1 MLNRLQVREKLTLLV
16 VVPLVAVALL
26 LVPLLAGRLDV
37 ARSAGATAGTAAL
50 ARDAGVLVERL
61 QSVRLLAVAYLSVP
75 DAAPAEL
82 TLAVADVESR
92 RVALAQQARAAG
104 ATDLAARLDGLA
116 PVGELG
122 RRVLAREATQ
132 DAVVAATS
140 EAVGSVVDGLGLTTA
155 TGEGAGR
162 LTALDTLLRADEASA
177 RSGVFVLVA
186 ATSTGA
192 RRAEAL
198 AAARDASAS
207 ATALGS
213 QFARLAPGAVAEL
226 FGQATGGP
234 SGERLA
240 ASRAALERAGS
251 DRVADR
257 VAVEVYGAVRSEN
270 AARQLVETRVAQ
282 EVAVTA
288 GDAASAATLAVSV
301 VALVV
306 VVLFLL
312 VVALTVVVGR
322 SVSRPLRRLTGAA
335 GRVADLAQAEL
346 LRVADEDDAQDVT
359 PRLAAVEVGTDDE
372 IGELAE
378 AFNRVQAS
386 AALLLQR
393 QVVSRRNVATM
404 FAGVGRRTSNLV
416 GRQLALIDRL
426 ERAEDDPDTLA
437 MLYRLDHVSTRLR
450 RNASSLVVLSG
461 STESAG
467 EGRPVAIA
475 DAVRGALGTV
485 EEYQRV
491 MIGRLPAVFLAPGAA
506 SDLVL
511 LLAELMENAVLFSP
525 PSSTVEVTAERSADG
540 VCVLSVVDHGLGM
553 APDRFAVE
561 NARLKER
568 ERLDLAPTDVLGL
581 FVVGRIARR
590 HGLDVRLEPTADQGV
605 TAVVTL
611 PPALLVDAPV
621 LPPAQVESRRSRQQR
636 PQTERV
642 PVPVADATPAATV
655 LAPPPVGP
663 PAAPPVGPPVG
674 PPIDMPPPTREGG
687 AVEVTGVPRRVPG
700 AHFARG
706 DVAPPAPAARA
717 TGPDADRVRSD
728 VDELEAAVERAAQEQ
743 RDARYGVPGRGTPA
757 APPAPAAPSGAA
769 EPGPAGVRR
778 RVPGRALE
786 AFDTT
791 PAAVASPSSVDAD
804 EVRAAL
810 DGVGEA
816 VNQALLAP
824 PERTVRTR
832 RREAERDAA
841 AQEPLRVGDAL
852 AQQARA
858 RAAAL
863 PDTVPAAAA
872 GPEAGTGSPADA
884 DAATGGAGPGLV
896 RRRPG
901 QALAALEE
909 TERESLDA
917 RAVPRTPKAVAATP
931 ERPEEVLAWA
941 DDLETAMARVDD
953 VLATAEADADAGT
966 AAGTAASAGSDTST
980 ETDPESGELR

>member
-37 ARSAGATAGTAAL
+37 ARSAGATARTATL
-50 ARDAGVLVERL
+50 ARDAGVLVEGL

-75 DAAPAEL
+75 DAAPGEL
-82 TLAVADVESR
+82 TLAVADVEAR
-92 RVALAQQARAAG
+92 RVALAQEARDAG
-104 ATDLAARLDGLA
+104 QDDLAARLDGLA

-132 DAVVAATS
+132 DAVVTATS
-140 EAVGSVVDGLGLTTA
+140 EAVGSVVDGLGLTAA

-162 LTALDTLLRADEASA
+162 LTALDTLLRADESSA
-177 RSGVFVLVA
+177 RSGVLVLVA

-192 RRAEAL
+192 RRQEAL

-234 SGERLA
+234 SAARLA
-240 ASRAALERAGS
+240 ASRAALERAGA

-257 VAVEVYGAVRSEN
+257 AAVEVYGAVRSEN
-270 AARQLVETRVAQ
+270 AARQLVQTRVAQ

-288 GDAASAATLAVSV
+288 SDAASAATLAVSV
-301 VALVV
+301 VAAVV

-346 LRVADEDDAQDVT
+346 RRVADEDDAQDVT

-416 GRQLALIDRL
+416 GRQLSLIDRL
-426 ERAEDDPDTLA
+426 ERTEDDPDTLA

-461 STESAG
+461 STESSG
-467 EGRPVAIA
+467 ESRPVAIA

-553 APDRFAVE
+553 SPDRFAVE
-561 NARLKER
+561 NARLKQR

-642 PVPVADATPAATV
+642 PVAAADA
-655 LAPPPVGP
+655 
-663 PAAPPVGPPVG
+663 
-674 PPIDMPPPTREGG
+674 
-687 AVEVTGVPRRVPG
+687 
-700 AHFARG
+700 
-706 DVAPPAPAARA
+706 APAAGGPRA
-717 TGPDADRVRSD
+717 
-728 VDELEAAVERAAQEQ
+728 Q
-743 RDARYGVPGRGTPA
+743 
-757 APPAPAAPSGAA
+757 
-769 EPGPAGVRR
+769 
-778 RVPGRALE
+778 
-786 AFDTT
+786 
-791 PAAVASPSSVDAD
+791 
-804 EVRAAL
+804 
-810 DGVGEA
+810 
-816 VNQALLAP
+816 
-824 PERTVRTR
+824 
-832 RREAERDAA
+832 
-841 AQEPLRVGDAL
+841 
-852 AQQARA
+852 
-858 RAAAL
+858 
-863 PDTVPAAAA
+863 
-872 GPEAGTGSPADA
+872 
-884 DAATGGAGPGLV
+884 
-896 RRRPG
+896 
-901 QALAALEE
+901 
-909 TERESLDA
+909 
-917 RAVPRTPKAVAATP
+917 
-931 ERPEEVLAWA
+931 
-941 DDLETAMARVDD
+941 
-953 VLATAEADADAGT
+953 
-966 AAGTAASAGSDTST
+966 
-980 ETDPESGELR
+980 